1 MTVKSDLKN
10 MLRTEP
16 VFSKLALVISEQF
29 SFGDK
34 AILGAVLENKE
45 YTISEAKA
53 AVVRH
58 KRRRVI

>member
-1 MTVKSDLKN
+1 